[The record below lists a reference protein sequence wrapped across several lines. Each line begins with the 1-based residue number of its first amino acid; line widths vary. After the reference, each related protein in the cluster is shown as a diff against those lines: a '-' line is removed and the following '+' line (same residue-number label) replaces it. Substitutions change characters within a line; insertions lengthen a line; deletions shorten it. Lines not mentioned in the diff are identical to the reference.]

1 MGEVSVHLPA
11 MEKRIALYARCSTDE
26 QATENQI
33 HELRGVAERHGW
45 TVAAV
50 FDDNGVSGGVPR
62 EDRPAMKALLRAVAR
77 REVDMVAAWAVA
89 GGSPG
94 ASWIA
99 GPLAATGRRIAR
111 AGTGGGAAHAAG
123 ARPAR
128 VDSGRSRVRIRR
140 RRPPIPI

>member
-1 MGEVSVHLPA
+1 MT
-11 MEKRIALYARCSTDE
+11 KRIAIYARCSTDE

-111 AGTGGGAAHAAG
+111 AGTGAGLLTRQAPDPPVARVRLRAEPGVVGRKAWHGSQWQAAG
-123 ARPAR
+123 
-128 VDSGRSRVRIRR
+128 
-140 RRPPIPI
+140 